1 MELLES
7 PLVQGKTDNDC
18 YIQDLNR
25 QQGQDLQL
33 VLVPAE
39 VVNRRAQEL
48 PESIT
53 DDEAEDSADA
63 ALAVSQ
69 EVLRQLFVKAVVHEV
84 AGYRKPQEEEEDD
97 VGEEVLDLVA
107 EVEAEEQLVLRKH
120 QEEDDLEVPVHHDQP
135 DVAPEGEGPDQ
146 LGNLVVK
153 EKLEEQI
160 HDQESQD
167 HKDEVQ
173 SQVVVAVRQQV
184 FPFAFVMNEL
194 RL

>member
-1 MELLES
+1 MIAHVCACVVCFSWRPHQPHQRGQFACLDARSDDLE
-7 PLVQGKTDNDC
+7 
-18 YIQDLNR
+18 
-25 QQGQDLQL
+25 
-33 VLVPAE
+33 
-39 VVNRRAQEL
+39 
-48 PESIT
+48 
-53 DDEAEDSADA
+53 
-63 ALAVSQ
+63 
-69 EVLRQLFVKAVVHEV
+69 AVVRIHHL
-84 AGYRKPQEEEEDD
+84 DD
-97 VGEEVLDLVA
+97 
-107 EVEAEEQLVLRKH
+107 RHRTH
-120 QEEDDLEVPVHHDQP
+120 QEEDDLEVPVHHYQP